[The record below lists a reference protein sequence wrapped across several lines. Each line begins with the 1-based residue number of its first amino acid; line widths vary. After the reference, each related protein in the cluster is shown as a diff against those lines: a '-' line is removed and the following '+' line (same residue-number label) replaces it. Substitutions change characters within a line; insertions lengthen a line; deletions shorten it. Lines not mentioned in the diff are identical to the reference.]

1 MFKEERK
8 NSNFKWSDIGDI
20 SKGRENLGDV
30 ISVTMYRMMQ
40 FTLRDAT
47 VMHVGVETAN
57 KIFYDA
63 GFVSGQNF
71 YKEIMC
77 ESKEEFS
84 KFMSELQRMLKEKGV
99 GILRMEEANMD
110 DLTFVL
116 TVSEDLDC
124 SGLPPVGETVCK
136 FDEGFLAGI
145 LESYTG
151 KKFNVKEV
159 DCWGTGAR
167 VCRFT
172 ANKAG

>member
-1 MFKEERK
+1 MFVEDRKEQD
-8 NSNFKWSDIGDI
+8 FKWSDIGDI

-40 FTLRDAT
+40 FTLRDAS
-47 VMHVGVETAN
+47 VKHVGVETTN

-63 GFVSGQNF
+63 GFISGQNF
-71 YKEIMC
+71 YKEIMFN
-77 ESKEEFS
+77 SKEEFP
-84 KFMSELQRMLKEKGV
+84 KFMSELQRKLKEKCV
-99 GILRMEEANMD
+99 GILRMEEANLE
-110 DLTFVL
+110 DLSFVL

-124 SGLPPVGETVCK
+124 SGLPPIGETVCK

-145 LESYTG
+145 LEGYTG
-151 KKFNVKEV
+151 KKFDVKEI

-172 ANKAG
+172 AKAD